1 MLKLWKSERSI
12 YRINEVVLHVF
23 VLSLS
28 VVFDSATTWT
38 VACQAPFSIRILQAR
53 ILGWVAMPPSR
64 RSSQPRDQTQV
75 SCIAGRFWATKE
87 ACINCQILIS
97 ARKKNKAE
105 AAVERTKEADGNKG
119 IPEDWA
125 DSRCSVHVAFLP
137 LSTVVSHDKPFS
149 YLARNYYV
157 FPLLGIDHLGVNL
170 NYACRLQ
177 SNPGRKMKFKLL
189 LP

>member
-1 MLKLWKSERSI
+1 MCVSGSSKCLR
-12 YRINEVVLHVF
+12 YYNEQNRVS
-23 VLSLS
+23 SLS
-28 VVFDSATTWT
+28 SHLEVLRETLL
-38 VACQAPFSIRILQAR
+38 FSYYINSSGHGILQAR
-53 ILGWVAMPPSR
+53 ILKWVAMPFSR
-64 RSSQPRDQTQV
+64 GSSQPRDQTQV

-87 ACINCQILIS
+87 ACINCQLLIS

-105 AAVERTKEADGNKG
+105 AAVERTKGDDENKG

-125 DSRCSVHVAFLP
+125 DSRCSVRFAFLP
-137 LSTVVSHDKPFS
+137 LSTIVSHDKPFS
-149 YLARNYYV
+149 YLTRNYYV

-170 NYACRLQ
+170 NYACGLQ

>member
-1 MLKLWKSERSI
+1 MCVSGSSKCLR
-12 YRINEVVLHVF
+12 YYNEQNRVSFLSSHLEVLREALLF
-23 VLSLS
+23 SCYTNSS
-28 VVFDSATTWT
+28 VHG
-38 VACQAPFSIRILQAR
+38 ILQAR
-53 ILGWVAMPPSR
+53 ILEWVRMPFSR
-64 RSSQPRDQTQV
+64 GSSQPRDQTQV
-75 SCIAGRFWATKE
+75 SCIADRFWATKE

-170 NYACRLQ
+170 NYACGLQ